1 MLPRITLSEFPEPP
15 LKKTRSPLRA
25 IPTGRKSLNWTS
37 GTRDTMNQSATPK
50 ELRQFGLMVGAVF
63 VVIGLWP
70 LVFRGEPLRWWA
82 VGPAGIL
89 ILLGFA
95 LPLVL
100 RPIHAGWMWIGHVLG
115 WINTRILL
123 GIVFYG
129 LVTPIG
135 IVFRLMG
142 KDAMRLVAQEASST
156 YRVIRKVR
164 PREHMKYQF

>member
-1 MLPRITLSEFPEPP
+1 
-15 LKKTRSPLRA
+15 
-25 IPTGRKSLNWTS
+25 
-37 GTRDTMNQSATPK
+37 MNESATPK

-70 LVFRGEPLRWWA
+70 LVFRGDPLRWWA
-82 VGPAGIL
+82 VGPGGIL

-135 IVFRLMG
+135 MVFRLMG
-142 KDAMRLVAQEASST
+142 KDTMQRPFAESSPT
-156 YRVIRKVR
+156 YRVVRK
-164 PREHMKYQF
+164 PRQRGHMKYQF